1 MLTNVSG
8 QPAEANSERRGAV
21 GERRMYE
28 PRTPPVVYHPMSMTI
43 NEFKTEQVL
52 RPLPGFG
59 VLVPSKKQRIG
70 GIPLIPVL
78 IRGGQRRE

>member
-1 MLTNVSG
+1 
-8 QPAEANSERRGAV
+8 
-21 GERRMYE
+21 
-28 PRTPPVVYHPMSMTI
+28 MSMTI